1 MPFKDETALMNNT
14 HSESVIII
22 YLILGSLINF
32 TTLASLF
39 SKSGILHLQAIFC
52 HQAQQRSAS
61 LFYLGIKKSRHRF
74 VLSSMAEK
82 GAEVNP
88 SIRSLQSDTGELEGQ
103 PGSGAS
109 FQGASPPPSYLELP
123 GYSTNIF
130 KSPPSEGYICGICA
144 QVVRWPVQTD
154 CACGL
159 FCHGC
164 LHRYIG
170 DETGSLECPRCH
182 DMFPTTETQRDKIAH
197 KKLLKLDIICPHGCG
212 TDMLLRDLDKHEEE
226 CSFVII
232 ECIHKHQGCKELI
245 KRIDL
250 VKHLETQCDFRKE
263 SCQHCGQQF
272 IATEL
277 EKHEKVCAF
286 TESVTK
292 VLMAKGGDGEGAG
305 AASEQVVTQELMKT
319 VAINLEAKI
328 AEVRRIMTE
337 IDNQGKVL
345 KKLYE
350 DSRATIN
357 KNTDNLSDVD
367 KSVKQLQKMVLTK
380 LSKLP
385 DIERSVGTSLSR
397 TEFESHKESVQGI
410 REELDSQKTRISEL
424 EDQSSSGTIGG
435 SGEGISKHLKD
446 QIANNTEKVNYF
458 DDQINMY
465 SMRLA
470 EHELRFQFQETA
482 SYDGTL
488 IWKIKEFARRKRDA
502 DNGKTLSLYSQPFY
516 TSRFGYK
523 MCARIYLNGDGIGKG
538 THVSLFFVVMKGD
551 YDALLPWPF
560 SQKVTLMLLDQETG
574 RRHLSD
580 SFRPDPTSTSFQRP
594 STNMNI
600 ASGCPLFVSQSVL
613 KDPAYVKEDTIFI
626 KVVVDTTDLYGP

>member
-1 MPFKDETALMNNT
+1 MQFKDGATPIDIKPIHFECL
-14 HSESVIII
+14 IINVT
-22 YLILGSLINF
+22 ILTFIIPSAFNLKSHLNHQVQPKRTSTFNFKIN
-32 TTLASLF
+32 
-39 SKSGILHLQAIFC
+39 
-52 HQAQQRSAS
+52 
-61 LFYLGIKKSRHRF
+61 KSRQGF
-74 VLSSMAEK
+74 LSSSMAEK
-82 GAEVNP
+82 GSEVIP
-88 SIRSLQSDTGELEGQ
+88 SIKSLQSDTGESEAQ
-103 PGSGAS
+103 PGSVGS

-123 GYSTNIF
+123 GYPRTIF
-130 KSPPSEGYICGICA
+130 KNAPSDNYLCGICN
-144 QVVRWPVQTD
+144 QVARWPVQTD

-164 LHRYIG
+164 LQRYIG
-170 DETGSLECPRCH
+170 DETGTLECPRCQET
-182 DMFPTTETQRDKIAH
+182 FPVNEIQRDKVAH
-197 KKLLKLDIICPHGCG
+197 KKLLKLDIECPHGCG
-212 TDMLLRDLDKHEEE
+212 TEMLLRDLDKHEEE
-226 CSFVII
+226 CQFVII
-232 ECIHKHQGCKELI
+232 ECINKQQGCKALI

-250 VKHLETQCDFRKE
+250 VNHLEKQCDFRKV
-263 SCQHCGQQF
+263 SCQHCRNQF
-272 IATEL
+272 LAREL
-277 EKHEKVCAF
+277 EEHEKDCAF

-292 VLMAKGGDGEGAG
+292 VLTDKGADEETE
-305 AASEQVVTQELMKT
+305 AATGKLVTHDLMKT
-319 VAINLEAKI
+319 VAIKLEAKI
-328 AEVRRIMTE
+328 AEVRRMMTE
-337 IDNQGKVL
+337 IENQGKVL
-345 KKLYE
+345 KSLFE
-350 DSRATIN
+350 DSRVSIN
-357 KNTDNLSDVD
+357 RNQDALVDVD

-385 DIERSVGTSLSR
+385 DMERSIGASLSR
-397 TEFESHKESVQGI
+397 TEFETHKDSIHEMRDDVDRQNTRLSTL
-410 REELDSQKTRISEL
+410 EE
-424 EDQSSSGTIGG
+424 QSKSGVLG
-435 SGEGISKHLKD
+435 STEGVPKHLKD
-446 QIANNTEKVNYF
+446 KIANNTERVQYF
-458 DDQINMY
+458 DEQISMY

-551 YDALLPWPF
+551 YDALIPWPF